1 MTKLPRYSV
10 DSEKAAL
17 GAMLLRVELADAA
30 LKVCR
35 PDRFFREN
43 HRLIAEA
50 VSRCAAAGNV
60 DAIIVS
66 EDLKAR
72 GLLQAAGGLPY
83 LMELPECCPSPS
95 NVENYA
101 AKVRE
106 DARARDVQRAAERIV
121 AATTEAA
128 GDFWEPVRDLG
139 EALRDTT
146 GNRTTADAVAEM
158 RSRRE
163 KAEEVYRAT
172 GKKIVGDSTGFPTLD
187 ETTGGFQPGHFW
199 VVGAFTSG
207 GKSFLALHFA
217 LAALRRGQKVRL
229 VSLEMS
235 DAQMVGRLAY
245 LVSGVPSDALQLS
258 EDDAKKRKDA
268 EDWVANAPLTISQE
282 GNLDDLSLAIR
293 QASRDGTSLM
303 LVDYLQLVRSKGKD
317 SYDEMRRIPV
327 EIQSRVVRSPLCLVA
342 LSQVPNEDARGNDFV
357 RFKGAGE
364 IAASADVAAFIR
376 PGKKLKDRNLV
387 YLDVS
392 KNRHGKTGKQPMRLK
407 AGKFEEILDGDP
419 DLAEIRSAEMDTF

>member
-1 MTKLPRYSV
+1 MTKLPRYST
-10 DSEKAAL
+10 DSEQAAL
-17 GAMLLRVELADAA
+17 GAMLLRVEWADAA

-35 PDRFFREN
+35 PDRFHDPR
-43 HRLIAEA
+43 HRIIAESIA
-50 VSRCAAAGNV
+50 RVSQAGTV
-60 DAIIVS
+60 DTLLVTQ
-66 EDLKAR
+66 DLRAR
-72 GLLQAAGGLPY
+72 GLLESAGGTAY
-83 LMELPECCPSPS
+83 VAELPDKCPSPS

-106 DARARDVQRAAERIV
+106 DARARDVQRAAERIL
-121 AATTEAA
+121 AASTGVS
-128 GDFWEPVRDLG
+128 GDFWEPVRELG

-146 GNRTTADAVAEM
+146 GSRTTADVVAEL
-158 RSRRE
+158 RARRE
-163 KAEEVYRAT
+163 KAEEVFKAT
-172 GKKIVGDSTGFPTLD
+172 GKKIVGDSTGFPSLD

-217 LAALRRGQKVRL
+217 LAALKRGQKVRL

-245 LVSGVPSDALQLS
+245 LYSGVPSDALELTPEQVK
-258 EDDAKKRKDA
+258 ARKEA
-268 EDWVANAPLTISQE
+268 EDWVASAPLTISQE
-282 GNLDDLSLAIR
+282 GSLDDLSLAIR
-293 QASRDGTSLM
+293 QASRDGTALM

-317 SYDEMRRIPV
+317 SYDEMRRIPI
-327 EIQSRVVRSPLCLVA
+327 EIQSRVVRSQLCLVA
-342 LSQVPNEDARGNDFV
+342 LSQVPNEDAKGGDFV

-376 PGKKLKDRNLV
+376 PGKKLKDRSLV

-392 KNRHGKTGKQPMRLK
+392 KNRHGRTAKQAMRLK
-407 AGKFEEILDGDP
+407 AGRFEELAENDP
-419 DLAEIRSAEMDTF
+419 DMAELRNAEIDSF